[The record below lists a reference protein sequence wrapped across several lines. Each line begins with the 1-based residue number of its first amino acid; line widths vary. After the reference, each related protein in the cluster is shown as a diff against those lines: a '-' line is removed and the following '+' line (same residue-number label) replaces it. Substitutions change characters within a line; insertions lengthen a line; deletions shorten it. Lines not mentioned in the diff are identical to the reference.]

1 MYLILI
7 YFYKT
12 ILCKH
17 YDSPQGCSYGD
28 KCQFAHGRNE
38 LRFPNDNNMPSF
50 NNKMNNNQ
58 KNSLNYK
65 IAKCK
70 NWEQDGTCKY
80 GMHCTFAHGDS
91 EMRNKNDNLYQM
103 QPGMGLMMQPF
114 MVDMNAMLRMNQLQD
129 MDIAQIQLL
138 MGIQMSNNLQQQT
151 NDKNNQNI

>member
-1 MYLILI
+1 MNRI
-7 YFYKT
+7 
-12 ILCKH
+12 
-17 YDSPQGCSYGD
+17 
-28 KCQFAHGRNE
+28 
-38 LRFPNDNNMPSF
+38 NNS
-50 NNKMNNNQ
+50 Q
-58 KNSLNYK
+58 KNALNYK
-65 IAKCK
+65 IVKCK
-70 NWEQDGTCKY
+70 NYEKDGTCKY

-151 NDKNNQNI
+151 NDKNN

>member
-1 MYLILI
+1 MNRI
-7 YFYKT
+7 
-12 ILCKH
+12 
-17 YDSPQGCSYGD
+17 
-28 KCQFAHGRNE
+28 
-38 LRFPNDNNMPSF
+38 NNS
-50 NNKMNNNQ
+50 Q
-58 KNSLNYK
+58 KNALNYK
-65 IAKCK
+65 IVKCK
-70 NWEQDGTCKY
+70 NYEKDGTCKY

-114 MVDMNAMLRMNQLQD
+114 MVDMNAMLRMNQFQD

>member
-1 MYLILI
+1 MNRI
-7 YFYKT
+7 
-12 ILCKH
+12 
-17 YDSPQGCSYGD
+17 
-28 KCQFAHGRNE
+28 
-38 LRFPNDNNMPSF
+38 NNS
-50 NNKMNNNQ
+50 Q
-58 KNSLNYK
+58 KNALNYK
-65 IAKCK
+65 IVKCK
-70 NWEQDGTCKY
+70 NYEKDGTCKY

-151 NDKNNQNI
+151 NDTNNQNI

>member
-1 MYLILI
+1 MNRI
-7 YFYKT
+7 
-12 ILCKH
+12 
-17 YDSPQGCSYGD
+17 
-28 KCQFAHGRNE
+28 
-38 LRFPNDNNMPSF
+38 NNS
-50 NNKMNNNQ
+50 Q
-58 KNSLNYK
+58 KNALNYK
-65 IAKCK
+65 IVKCK
-70 NWEQDGTCKY
+70 NYEKDGTCKY

-129 MDIAQIQLL
+129 IDIAQIQLL

>member
-1 MYLILI
+1 MNRI
-7 YFYKT
+7 
-12 ILCKH
+12 
-17 YDSPQGCSYGD
+17 
-28 KCQFAHGRNE
+28 
-38 LRFPNDNNMPSF
+38 NNS
-50 NNKMNNNQ
+50 Q
-58 KNSLNYK
+58 KNALNYK
-65 IAKCK
+65 IVKCK
-70 NWEQDGTCKY
+70 NYEKDGTCKY

-151 NDKNNQNI
+151 NDKNNQNILNIK

>member
-1 MYLILI
+1 M
-7 YFYKT
+7 K
-12 ILCKH
+12 KM
-17 YDSPQGCSYGD
+17 
-28 KCQFAHGRNE
+28 E
-38 LRFPNDNNMPSF
+38 L
-50 NNKMNNNQ
+50 
-58 KNSLNYK
+58 
-65 IAKCK
+65 A
-70 NWEQDGTCKY
+70 
-80 GMHCTFAHGDS
+80 

>member
-1 MYLILI
+1 MNRI
-7 YFYKT
+7 
-12 ILCKH
+12 
-17 YDSPQGCSYGD
+17 
-28 KCQFAHGRNE
+28 
-38 LRFPNDNNMPSF
+38 NNS
-50 NNKMNNNQ
+50 Q
-58 KNSLNYK
+58 KNALNYK
-65 IAKCK
+65 IVKCK
-70 NWEQDGTCKY
+70 NYEKDGTCKY

-138 MGIQMSNNLQQQT
+138 MGIQMCNNLQQQT

>member
-1 MYLILI
+1 MNRI
-7 YFYKT
+7 
-12 ILCKH
+12 
-17 YDSPQGCSYGD
+17 
-28 KCQFAHGRNE
+28 
-38 LRFPNDNNMPSF
+38 NNS
-50 NNKMNNNQ
+50 Q
-58 KNSLNYK
+58 KNALNYK
-65 IAKCK
+65 IVKCK
-70 NWEQDGTCKY
+70 NYEKDGTCKY